1 MTSQP
6 RDKTCDNKKRHTSEF
21 GIDLYCIVD
30 YSTLIIIIRVELD
43 DINQLNNCN
52 RFMTGPG
59 GEVPSTKSNK
69 IRPELIAIMFE
80 KNLYLIL
87 SNS

>member
-30 YSTLIIIIRVELD
+30 YSTLIIIIRVELH
-43 DINQLNNCN
+43 DIN
-52 RFMTGPG
+52 RFMTGPV

-80 KNLYLIL
+80 KFYI
-87 SNS
+87 